1 MADDSSILKVDIFII
16 ILLTLIIIFV
26 AGYYIIK
33 LLDDRLDNL
42 TSSTQ
47 IDPSKKS
54 SVSNN
59 KCDIPPIYLNLDKKR
74 IKLNNYIDK
83 DINKNTSTDIIEDYG
98 NLPDHITEV
107 ANSNY
112 QQISNNNAT
121 LIINKNNDDLVETS
135 TRTDEDIL
143 TELSNN
149 YNNMTPLGHPLA
161 WMNNLPY
168 LVDPKNTNEGYL
180 KNKVKLIENPD
191 SLLLKLD
198 NLYKKNID
206 KHINKC
212 PVKQQ
217 FYDGYNQYYDLQKG
231 NYANVTS
238 IGKNLIVPFTSFPV
252 AS

>member
-54 SVSNN
+54 SVLDN

-83 DINKNTSTDIIEDYG
+83 DINKNKNTLTSTDIIEDYG
-98 NLPDHITEV
+98 NLPDHITEI

-149 YNNMTPLGHPLA
+149 YNN
-161 WMNNLPY
+161 MNNLPY

-212 PVKQQ
+212 PVKPQ

>member
-54 SVSNN
+54 SVSDN

-83 DINKNTSTDIIEDYG
+83 DINKNTNKNTLTSTDIIEDYG

-149 YNNMTPLGHPLA
+149 YNNM
-161 WMNNLPY
+161 NNLPY

-212 PVKQQ
+212 PVKPQ